1 MGTTA
6 DGKRR
11 GTVRRGARTPEGAGP
26 AGIAVLAACALL
38 GACSLAFQ
46 PPEVRIAEVRLAS
59 LGLTQGTAE
68 LELEVVNRNRR
79 SLDVQGVR
87 YHLQV
92 RDDLEEPQEGR
103 WVTLGEGFH
112 SEAVAL
118 QGGDTTFVTVDVP
131 FRYRAVGAAIR
142 SLLRRGEVD
151 YRLDGEVEV
160 AGPLGPARVPIR
172 TEGSL
177 GP

>member
-1 MGTTA
+1 MGTSVP
-6 DGKRR
+6 GERR
-11 GTVRRGARTPEGAGP
+11 ARDPRRDRCRP
-26 AGIAVLAACALL
+26 APRRIAIL
-38 GACSLAFQ
+38 GASILIGGCSLAFQ
-46 PPEVRIAEVRLAS
+46 PPEVRIATVRLAS

-92 RDDLEEPQEGR
+92 WDDPEEPEEGG

-112 SEAVAL
+112 SEAVGL
-118 QGGDTTFVTVDVP
+118 EGGDTTIVTVSVP

-142 SLLRRGEVD
+142 SLLARGQVD

-160 AGPLGPARVPIR
+160 AGPLGPTRVPIR
-172 TEGSL
+172 TEGNL